1 MGGGGKE
8 EEDEEG
14 DVKRVHKN
22 RLVRWRG
29 GCSMGRLRENANK
42 SQVPAEA
49 DMHTAPP
56 FSQHRRVEIMWH
68 SVAHV
73 GDHRCF
79 RL

>member
-1 MGGGGKE
+1 
-8 EEDEEG
+8 
-14 DVKRVHKN
+14 
-22 RLVRWRG
+22 
-29 GCSMGRLRENANK
+29 MGRLRENANK